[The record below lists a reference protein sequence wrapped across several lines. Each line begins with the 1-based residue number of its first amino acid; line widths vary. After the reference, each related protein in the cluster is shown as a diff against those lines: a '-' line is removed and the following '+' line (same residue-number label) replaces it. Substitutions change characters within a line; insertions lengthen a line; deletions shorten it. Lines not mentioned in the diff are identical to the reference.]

1 MEPEHQKQSFRTT
14 RWSVVNRSLS
24 SDPDTAFGA
33 LATLCEGYWYPLYAF
48 FRRSG
53 KTAEDAEDLTQGFFA
68 KVLEKQTLAGAD
80 RDKGKLRTFLLACAR
95 NHLIDDHNRAVA
107 EKRGAGKILSID
119 GASAE
124 TRYAAEPR
132 DDLTPDRLFQR
143 RWALA
148 VLESSLASL
157 RAEWTAQEKAGLF
170 AALRPFLG
178 FGPEPEARYEEVCAS
193 LGMPLGTLK
202 NHIFRLRQ
210 RWRELLFEQVSDT
223 LDDPTEEAIKAELSE
238 LLGCV

>member
-1 MEPEHQKQSFRTT
+1 MEPEHHKQSFQTT

-24 SDPDTAFGA
+24 ADPDAAFRA
-33 LATLCEGYWYPLYAF
+33 LATLCEGYWYPLYVF

-53 KTAEDAEDLTQGFFA
+53 KSAEDAEDLTQGFFA
-68 KVLEKQTLAGAD
+68 KLLEKQTLAGAD
-80 RDKGKLRTFLLACAR
+80 REKGKLRTFLLACAR
-95 NHLIDDHNRAVA
+95 NHLRDDHDRVVA
-107 EKRGAGKILSID
+107 EKRGSGNVVSID
-119 GASAE
+119 AASAE

-143 RWALA
+143 RWALTI
-148 VLESSLASL
+148 LESSLASL
-157 RAEWTAQEKAGLF
+157 RVEWTGQGKADLF

-178 FGPEPEARYEEVCAS
+178 FGPEPEARYEEVCARLS
-193 LGMPLGTLK
+193 MPLGTLK

-210 RWRELLFEQVSDT
+210 RWRELLFEQVADT
-223 LDDPTEEAIKAELSE
+223 LDEPTEENVKAELSE